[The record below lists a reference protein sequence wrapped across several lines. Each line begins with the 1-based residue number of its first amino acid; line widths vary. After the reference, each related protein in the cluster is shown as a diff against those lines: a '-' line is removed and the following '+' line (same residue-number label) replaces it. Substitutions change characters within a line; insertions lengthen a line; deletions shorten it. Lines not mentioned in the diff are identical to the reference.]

1 MFGKSTHSSHD
12 LVIPMRF
19 LWVSVTSKKMY
30 KERLSR
36 PRFRRNPIICIPNRW
51 GFGKHRTVILI
62 LQFIL
67 LLK

>member
-1 MFGKSTHSSHD
+1 MFGKSTHSSQEQA
-12 LVIPMRF
+12 IPRRF
-19 LWVSVTSKKMY
+19 LWVSVTSNKMY

-36 PRFRRNPIICIPNRW
+36 PGFRRNPASCITNRW
-51 GFGKHRTVILI
+51 GFGKHRTVILT